1 MYFEDILVSISE
13 FSNNYFNNLLI
24 LFSSNNALSFESLV
38 NLKIFVNFPV
48 LEFYVSNRSNRNV
61 AIISI
66 NNHKL
71 YAYFFAISL

>member
-1 MYFEDILVSISE
+1 MSE
-13 FSNNYFNNLLI
+13 FSNIYFNSLFI

-38 NLKIFVNFPV
+38 NLNIFVNFPV
-48 LEFYVSNRSNRNV
+48 LELLVSNKSNGNV

-71 YAYFFAISL
+71 